1 MKLPTPLRWLTA
13 VPAALRRMREDV
25 EAVVRNDP
33 ACRSRVEA
41 LVAYPGMHA
50 LWIHR
55 VAHDLWT
62 HGHVLP
68 ARLVSHGSRFL
79 TGVEIHPGARI
90 GHGVFIDHGMGVV
103 IGETSTIGDGCI
115 LYKGVV
121 LGGTSRERTVRHPQL
136 GKNVTVGSNACI
148 LGHIEVGEGAR
159 IGAVDTIVCHTDFD
173 GLCAAAKWLREG
185 VEPYPGSD
193 ADARAID
200 TRMGTPSP
208 IGERFDRAIRGRPH
222 DEGLFGLVVR
232 HLSSGLSDAGL
243 WAPIDAAATEHAAQE
258 AEARRH
264 AQRFERLRGT
274 PHGVAYVDVTS
285 DFEARRKPY
294 DKTLLLLLGQER
306 EPIAVVV
313 DRDTVSIAAA
323 FDSGIDFLAL
333 FKLSGGM
340 PTRVSVPRARLG
352 DVFAALGVDAPV

>member
-1 MKLPTPLRWLTA
+1 MTALAFGTPRKLPSARTLDGRVVVLDIAFASDSTFEKVTKKLIDGLGPRL
-13 VPAALRRMREDV
+13 AAWVDHHDHALHTEYSRDKRFV
-25 EAVVRNDP
+25 LSTKAQHP
-33 ACRSRVEA
+33 ACPEMITPA
-41 LVAYPGMHA
+41 LV
-50 LWIHR
+50 
-55 VAHDLWT
+55 
-62 HGHVLP
+62 
-68 ARLVSHGSRFL
+68 
-79 TGVEIHPGARI
+79 
-90 GHGVFIDHGMGVV
+90 
-103 IGETSTIGDGCI
+103 
-115 LYKGVV
+115 
-121 LGGTSRERTVRHPQL
+121 
-136 GKNVTVGSNACI
+136 
-148 LGHIEVGEGAR
+148 AR

-185 VEPYPGSD
+185 VEPYPGAD

-306 EPIAVVV
+306 EKIAVVV